1 MGAMGGMVGVYY
13 MSLMH
18 LRLPLQGMGGLG
30 GMNNSQLSNMWGG
43 MAGRGPLAMG
53 GGRGNGRGT

>member
-1 MGAMGGMVGVYY
+1 M
-13 MSLMH
+13 
-18 LRLPLQGMGGLG
+18 G

-53 GGRGNGRGT
+53 GGRGMMEVSMALSSTEH